1 MALTFKNRGSS
12 NVGRFSRSS
21 ARREIDE
28 HFNGLSLDSKTRE
41 HFVRELDRG
50 GDITGK
56 EFNEIVNDA
65 KKKGLINSQ
74 KAEKIKDIVKLPDN
88 YNKHWE

>member
-12 NVGRFSRSS
+12 NVGRFSRNS
-21 ARREIDE
+21 ARRTIGE
-28 HFNGLSLDSKTRE
+28 HFHRLSLDSKTKE
-41 HFVRELDRG
+41 HFIRELDRG

-56 EFNEIVNDA
+56 EFNDIVNDA
-65 KKKGLINSQ
+65 HEKGLINSQ

-88 YNKHWE
+88 YNKHWK